1 MSAFPLLAALVLAP
15 AIAAIFASRA
25 RSDEGARRAA
35 VVGAALT
42 LLLSLL
48 PLALSRAGVPL
59 AAGGPALPL
68 LGARLR
74 LGVDGYTIALLPL
87 LGFVLLALVAASPR
101 AALDRPTAVALL
113 ATGSAIL
120 GIFCALDL
128 AVLAAAWIAALVPV
142 DRLVAR
148 KGAQDP
154 LVRRTCRIFLLVGT
168 APLALAIGAMA
179 VLAARRG
186 AALPFDIEEISRVGI
201 PEAWQ
206 SPLFALVG
214 ISVLMRMA
222 AVPFH
227 GWLPVLLE
235 RGPLGVTVLLAEM
248 QVGVC
253 VLLRVGV
260 TLLPAGCAEGMP
272 ILAVLGLVSALHGAV
287 LALVQT
293 DLRRMLGYLVASQK
307 GLVLLGLASLS
318 RESVSG
324 ALLQSV
330 ASSIALTGLAMVIGA
345 LEARAGT
352 ADARA
357 LGGLAARTP
366 RMAAFFF
373 LLACA
378 AIGMPGAL
386 SFVSEDLLLHGI
398 LHVHPVLSVLAL
410 TAAALNGITLF
421 RAFQRA
427 FLGPLRRDLRGAS
440 VEALLFRERAFLLA
454 TLALTV
460 MLGVA
465 PAGLLAVHEPMVE
478 QVLHGAA
485 RGAAMRASAAA
496 SRRAIAE
503 GGLGSSTG
511 RGVVDVGS
519 VNAPRMPRGPRP
531 GAAQSR

>member
-1 MSAFPLLAALVLAP
+1 MSAFPLLGALVLTP
-15 AIAAIFASRA
+15 AIAALLASRA
-25 RSDEGARRAA
+25 RTDGGARRAA

-42 LLLSLL
+42 LLLSLA
-48 PLALSRAGVPL
+48 PLALSRAGVAL

-68 LGARLR
+68 VGARLR
-74 LGVDGYTIALLPL
+74 LGLDGYTIALLPL
-87 LGFVLLALVAASPR
+87 LGFVLLALVAAGPR
-101 AALDRPTAVALL
+101 AALDRPTAAALL

-120 GIFCALDL
+120 GVFCALDL
-128 AVLAAAWIAALVPV
+128 AVLAAAWLAALLPV
-142 DRLVAR
+142 ERLVAR
-148 KGAQDP
+148 KGALDP
-154 LVRRTCRIFLLVGT
+154 LLRRTCRIFLLGGT
-168 APLALAIGAMA
+168 APLVLAIGAMA

-186 AALPFDIEEISRVGI
+186 AALPFDIEEIARVGI

-214 ISVLMRMA
+214 IAVLMRMA

-235 RGPLGVTVLLAEM
+235 RGPLAVTVLLAEM

-260 TLLPAGCAEGMP
+260 ALLPAGCAEGMP

-293 DLRRMLGYLVASQK
+293 DLRRLLGYLVASQK

-330 ASSIALTGLAMVIGA
+330 ASSIAMTGLAMVIGA
-345 LEARAGT
+345 IEARTGT
-352 ADARA
+352 ADTRA
-357 LGGLAARTP
+357 LGGLVVRTP

-421 RAFQRA
+421 RAFQRV
-427 FLGPLRRDLRGAS
+427 FLGPLGRDLRGAS

-454 TLALTV
+454 TVALTV
-460 MLGVA
+460 VLGVA
-465 PAGLLAVHEPMVE
+465 PARLLALHEPMVE
-478 QVLHGAA
+478 GVL
-485 RGAAMRASAAA
+485 RGAVRGAGTHVAAA
-496 SRRAIAE
+496 GRSRALAD
-503 GGLGSSTG
+503 GGPGSPAGTTA
-511 RGVVDVGS
+511 VTVGP
-519 VNAPRMPRGPRP
+519 AGEPGAPRP
-531 GAAQSR
+531 GVAQSR

>member
-1 MSAFPLLAALVLAP
+1 MSAFPLLGALVLTP
-15 AIAAIFASRA
+15 AVAALFASRS

-42 LLLSLL
+42 LLLSLA
-48 PLALSRAGVPL
+48 PLALSRAGVAL

-87 LGFVLLALVAASPR
+87 LGFVLLALVAAGPR
-101 AALDRPTAVALL
+101 AAVDRPAATALL

-120 GIFCALDL
+120 GVFCALDL
-128 AVLAAAWIAALVPV
+128 AVLATAWIAALVPIE
-142 DRLVAR
+142 RLIAR
-148 KGAQDP
+148 KGGAPDP
-154 LVRRTCRIFLLVGT
+154 LLRRTCRIFLLGGT

-186 AALPFDIEEISRVGI
+186 AALPFDIDEISRAGV

-214 ISVLMRMA
+214 IAVLMRMA

-253 VLLRVGV
+253 VLLRVGAA
-260 TLLPAGCAEGMP
+260 LLPAGCAEGMP

-330 ASSIALTGLAMVIGA
+330 ASSIALTGLAMVVGA

-352 ADARA
+352 ADTRA
-357 LGGLAARTP
+357 LGGLVARTP

-398 LHVHPVLSVLAL
+398 LHIHPVLSVLAL

-421 RAFQRA
+421 RAFQRV
-427 FLGPLRRDLRGAS
+427 FLGPLRRDLQGAS
-440 VEALLFRERAFLLA
+440 LEALLFRERAFLLA
-454 TLALTV
+454 TVALTV
-460 MLGVA
+460 VLGVA
-465 PAGLLAVHEPMVE
+465 PGRLLALHEPMVD
-478 QVLHGAA
+478 QVLHGVARAA
-485 RGAAMRASAAA
+485 AARASAAA
-496 SRRAIAE
+496 SRRAVADA
-503 GGLGSSTG
+503 GQGSSSA
-511 RGVVDVGS
+511 RAGVTAGLAGAQR
-519 VNAPRMPRGPRP
+519 APGP

>member
-1 MSAFPLLAALVLAP
+1 MSSFPILAALILTP
-15 AIAAIFASRA
+15 AVAALVASRA

-42 LLLSLL
+42 LLLSAV
-48 PLALSRAGVPL
+48 PLALSCAGVAL
-59 AAGGPALPL
+59 AAGGTALPL

-74 LGVDGYTIALLPL
+74 LGLDGYTIALLPL

-101 AALDRPTAVALL
+101 AALDRPTAAALL

-120 GIFCALDL
+120 GVFCALDL
-128 AVLAAAWIAALVPV
+128 AVLAASWLAALVPV
-142 DRLVAR
+142 ERLVAR
-148 KGAQDP
+148 KGALDP
-154 LVRRTCRIFLLVGT
+154 LLRRTCRIFLLGGA

-214 ISVLMRMA
+214 IAVLMRMA

-260 TLLPAGCAEGMP
+260 ALLPAGCAEGMP

-293 DLRRMLGYLVASQK
+293 DLRRLLGYLVASQK
-307 GLVLLGLASLS
+307 GLVLLGIASLS

-324 ALLQSV
+324 ALLQTV
-330 ASSIALTGLAMVIGA
+330 ASSIAITGLAMVIGA
-345 LEARAGT
+345 LEARTGT
-352 ADARA
+352 ADTRA
-357 LGGLAARTP
+357 LGGLVARTP

-398 LHVHPVLSVLAL
+398 LHIHPVLAVLAL

-427 FLGPLRRDLRGAS
+427 FLGPLGRDLRGAS

-454 TLALTV
+454 MVALTGV
-460 MLGVA
+460 LGVA
-465 PAGLLAVHEPMVE
+465 PARLLALHEPMVE
-478 QVLHGAA
+478 RVLHGAA
-485 RGAAMRASAAA
+485 RGAGMRAGAAR
-496 SRRAIAE
+496 SRRAIAD
-503 GGLGSSTG
+503 GGLGSLSGATS
-511 RGVVDVGS
+511 VAVGP
-519 VNAPRMPRGPRP
+519 ADELGALRP
-531 GAAQSR
+531 DAAQVR